1 MKFSKHAV
9 KRLQQRGIRRQ
20 AVRLV
25 LAYGD
30 HRHRHGAAIV
40 SMDRDSRLEA
50 ACDPGREC
58 RRIVD
63 RLNVYAVVADGNVL
77 TVAHPR
83 QRPRSRRPSPGHDV
97 VRRGRSVFHSAP
109 SCRPDR

>member
-9 KRLQQRGIRRQ
+9 KRLQQREIRRQ

-30 HRHRHGAAIV
+30 HRHRHGVAIV
-40 SMDRDSRLEA
+40 SMNRNSRLEA
-50 ACDPGREC
+50 ACDLGREY
-58 RRIVD
+58 RRVVD
-63 RLNVYAVVADGNVL
+63 RLNVYSVVADGNVV

-83 QRPRSRRPSPGHDV
+83 RRPRLRRLPPGQDG
-97 VRRGRSVFHSAP
+97 RRR
-109 SCRPDR
+109 